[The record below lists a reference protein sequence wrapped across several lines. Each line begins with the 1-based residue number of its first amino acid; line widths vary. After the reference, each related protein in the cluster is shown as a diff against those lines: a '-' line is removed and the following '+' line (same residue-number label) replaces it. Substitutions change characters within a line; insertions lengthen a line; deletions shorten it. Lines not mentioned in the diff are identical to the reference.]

1 MTNIIFE
8 KQPINEERQLS
19 LLQSE
24 KGIIIH
30 DYDHCKKFLSKVSY
44 YKLSGYWLHKKNK
57 ATNKFSSNTALD
69 DIIKTYELD
78 LEIKQLI
85 LVLLNHYET
94 SLKTNFIN
102 LSLYISN
109 EDCNLY
115 KNSHFYLSKKIIS
128 SANYEKNLEDLQAN
142 INKNKS
148 KLPFISWYQKK
159 YDFPEMPP
167 IWMVTELMTFGDIS
181 RWVKSIIHDE
191 YVHIIPNKFGFH
203 DKPSFD
209 NINYILTNLRNICA
223 HNGRVFNNNIY
234 GTRQEIINVAK
245 LDQILDQKGVNPKLW
260 NSIVLAVHGLHNC
273 GLTKEM
279 HNIIRTFD
287 SIFEDQDYSQLKKSY
302 YYYGF
307 PPNWRPKLLD
317 ILT

>member
-8 KQPINEERQLS
+8 KPPINEENQLL

-24 KGIIIH
+24 KDIIIH
-30 DYDHCKKFLSKVSY
+30 NYEHCLHFLSKVSY
-44 YKLSGYWLHKKNK
+44 YKLSGYWLHKKDK
-57 ATNKFSSNTALD
+57 STNKFKSNTALD
-69 DIIKTYELD
+69 DIIKVYKLD

-109 EDCNLY
+109 EDCDSY
-115 KNSHFYLSKKIIS
+115 KNSHFYMSKKIIS
-128 SANYEKNLEDLQAN
+128 SANYEKNLEDLQDN
-142 INKNKS
+142 IDKNKS

-159 YDFPEMPP
+159 YDFPKVPP

-181 RWVKSIIHDE
+181 RWIKSIIHDK
-191 YVHIIPNKFGFH
+191 YVQIISNKFGFH

-209 NINYILTNLRNICA
+209 NVNFILTSLRNICA
-223 HNGRVFNNNIY
+223 HNGRIFNNNIY
-234 GTRQEIINVAK
+234 GTRQEIIGVAK
-245 LDQILDQKGVNPKLW
+245 LDQILVQKGLNPKLW
-260 NSIVLAVHGLHNC
+260 NSVVLAIHGLHNC

-279 HNIIRTFD
+279 RSIIRTFD
-287 SIFEDQDYSQLKKSY
+287 SIFQDQDYSQLNKVY

-307 PPNWRPKLLD
+307 PTDWNQKLLK